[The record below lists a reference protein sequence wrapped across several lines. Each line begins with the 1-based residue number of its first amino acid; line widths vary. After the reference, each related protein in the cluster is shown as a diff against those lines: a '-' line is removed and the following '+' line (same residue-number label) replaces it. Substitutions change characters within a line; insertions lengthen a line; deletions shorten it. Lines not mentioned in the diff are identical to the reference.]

1 MSEQLDQN
9 EVWVLKVGSS
19 LVTAEGAGLNLS
31 LFARW
36 ARDIA
41 DLRQHGIRVVLV
53 SSGAV
58 AEGMVRLGLTE
69 RPNSISMLQA
79 AAAVGQMGLIQQYQT
94 CFDVHQMKTAQILLT
109 HSDLRARDRYLNA
122 RNTIVNLLALGVV
135 PIVNENDT
143 VVTDEIRFGDNDTLA
158 AMVANLIDAKRLV
171 ILTDQLGLFDRD
183 PRTHSSA
190 TLIPEIEA
198 SNVAIDEVAGSGGKW
213 GRGGMVSKV
222 QAARI
227 AARSGCE
234 TIICSG
240 NEAGNLGRILQGQGV
255 GTRIKADR
263 PVLGA
268 RKHWLATLPIS
279 GVVTLDAGA
288 VSVIQHH
295 GRSLLAVGITAI
307 SGEFSQGSL
316 LSCCDSEGLEVCRG
330 LTNYSSEELK
340 RIQGKTTQA
349 IEVELGYLVDE
360 EVIHRDDLLMV

>member
-1 MSEQLDQN
+1 MSEQADQN

-19 LVTAEGAGLNLS
+19 LVTAEGAGLNLN
-31 LFARW
+31 LFKRW
-36 ARDIA
+36 ASDIA
-41 DLRQHGIRVVLV
+41 NLMQSGIRVVLV

-69 RPNSISMLQA
+69 RPNSIAMLQA

-122 RNTIVNLLALGVV
+122 RNTLTNLMALGVV

-171 ILTDQLGLFDRD
+171 ILTDQLGLFDQD
-183 PRTHSSA
+183 PRASA
-190 TLIPEIEA
+190 AARLIPQIDA
-198 SNVAIDEVAGSGGKW
+198 SDPALDQMAGAGGKW

-240 NEAGNLGRILQGQGV
+240 NESGNLGLILQGAAV
-255 GTRIKADR
+255 GTCIKADR
-263 PVLGA
+263 PILGA
-268 RKHWLATLPIS
+268 RKQWLATLPIS
-279 GVVTLDAGA
+279 GVVTLDEGA
-288 VSVIQHH
+288 VSVLRNH

-307 SGEFSQGSL
+307 AGEFTQGSL
-316 LSCCDSEGLEVCRG
+316 LSCQDSNGVEVCRG
-330 LTNYSSEELK
+330 LTNYSSQELE

-360 EVIHRDDLLMV
+360 EVIHRDDLLMI